1 LSFAAAAFA
10 SFSIETK
17 YGLVKVLRISETPTG
32 FPVEPAAGLD
42 AAAELDAAAGVEAA
56 AEVAAPA
63 EVAAAVGVEVEVD
76 FDFDELQ
83 AASVSAHTARPAAAA
98 RR

>member
-1 LSFAAAAFA
+1 LAAAAFA

-17 YGLVKVLRISETPTG
+17 YGFVNVLRISETPTG
-32 FPVEPAAGLD
+32 LPVEPAAGLE

-56 AEVAAPA
+56 AEVEAPA
-63 EVAAAVGVEVEVD
+63 DVAAVGVEVEVD

-83 AASVSAHTARPAAAA
+83 AASVSAHTARTAAAA